1 MSISGCLDCIISK
14 NMNISISDV
23 NLIIDRDTKEKSF
36 REIKKIIESLINQT
50 EEFTKKNVI
59 DVQFAPFVAL
69 LDSLNAVLDVIA
81 EANPAAVIAALKDL
95 LANLTALLASM
106 LDLIEI
112 GADPVGK
119 LKSLAFGDFI
129 NDFDISIELK
139 VPDINGISKYAKGLS
154 FGKIGRVPFPEWE
167 GSEAQLKL
175 SELVMCN
182 FLPLFDPL
190 FELIN
195 EIELSINGMV
205 EGLKSSVTTA
215 IGAGVVGVMAET
227 KNVISGINDLIV
239 SLEKIISL
247 IPPTNFMK
255 DKMKLYFSG
264 ISLDKISIPTEGA
277 VTIIDMST
285 SLVDCLFEEI
295 IDIFV

>member
-23 NLIIDRDTKEKSF
+23 NTVIDSETKEKSF
-36 REIKKIIESLINQT
+36 RETKKIIESVITQN

-69 LDSLNAVLDVIA
+69 LDSLNAVLDVIE

-215 IGAGVVGVMAET
+215 IGAGLVGVMAET
-227 KNVISGINDLIV
+227 KNVVSGINDLIV
-239 SLEKIISL
+239 SLEKITSL

-277 VTIIDMST
+277 VTVIDMST